1 MKSSSGTSGA
11 FTARA
16 KAARSASIGK
26 VVRKVSSGLPV
37 GLREEEGRGEG
48 GESLPS
54 GSTKSVS
61 MSGKGSRCWVMI
73 AAEKERCSERRLV
86 FRELCSAEGI
96 GDQIRWETCPACG
109 KRWATARDRSRNK
122 PCM

>member
-26 VVRKVSSGLPV
+26 VVRK
-37 GLREEEGRGEG
+37 
-48 GESLPS
+48 

-61 MSGKGSRCWVMI
+61 MSGKGSRCGVMI
-73 AAEKERCSERRLV
+73 AAEEEGCSERRLV
-86 FRELCSAEGI
+86 FRELRSAEGI
-96 GDQIRWETCPACG
+96 GD
-109 KRWATARDRSRNK
+109 
-122 PCM
+122 